1 MNEGKKSEE
10 QLQDEHMNTVSWA
23 NTLDA
28 FVSPNKMLVE
38 SATMIFIISFLLFS
52 LVTLIWRGQDLTATQ
67 MMLGFFGL
75 IFTMS
80 VAIKQF
86 ASFRY

>member
-1 MNEGKKSEE
+1 MSQKTNE
-10 QLQDEHMNTVSWA
+10 QLENEHMNVVNWA

-38 SATMIFIISFLLFS
+38 SATMIYIIAFMLFC
-52 LVTLIWRGQDLTATQ
+52 LVTLIWRGQDLDATQ
-67 MMLGFFGL
+67 MMVGFFGL
-75 IFTMS
+75 IICMS
-80 VAIKQF
+80 IAIKQF